1 MIRAGIIGASAYG
14 AAELFRLLAVHPEL
28 KITYAASE
36 SGAGKP
42 VAEVFPQLRGG
53 ADLSFEPY
61 DSLEAVERAD
71 VFFLPVKN
79 GLAME
84 MAPSLIGAGRKVVDF
99 SADFRLKDLSAH
111 RATYGMPHTCPD
123 LLAEAVYGLPEINR
137 DAIREARLVAN
148 PGCYPT
154 AAILSLIPLLRGRS
168 GAPRDILVD
177 PGSIIVDAYS
187 AVSGA
192 GRSSVSL
199 KHHFPEVN
207 DSLTAYSVVG
217 HRHVPEIEEVLQP
230 FAGFPLAITFTP
242 HLAPIGRGILS
253 TTYATLRRDL
263 PRAAVRELFESA
275 YAPERFVVLLPEGE
289 IPRTGAV
296 RGSNF
301 VHVSVHFDPR
311 LRRVTVIAAEDNLV
325 KGAAGQAVQNMNLLC
340 GLVEDT
346 GLGQTGLYP

>member
-1 MIRAGIIGASAYG
+1 MIRAGIVGASAYG

-53 ADLSFEPY
+53 TGLSFEPY
-61 DSLEAVERAD
+61 DAVGAAERAD

-84 MAPSLIGAGRKVVDF
+84 MAPPLLEAGRKVVDF
-99 SADFRLKDLSAH
+99 SADFRLKDLAVH
-111 RATYGMPHTCPD
+111 RATYGTAHTCPD
-123 LLAEAVYGLPEINR
+123 LVAEAVYGLPEINR
-137 DAIREARLVAN
+137 DAIRRARLVAN

-154 AAILSLIPLLRGRS
+154 AAILSILPLLRGHGGGGR
-168 GAPRDILVD
+168 GGLVE
-177 PGSIIVDAYS
+177 PGSVIVDAYS

-217 HRHVPEIEEVLQP
+217 HRHVPEIEETLQP
-230 FAGFPLAITFTP
+230 FAAFPLGITFTP

-253 TTYATLRRDL
+253 TSYATLRQDL
-263 PRAAVRELFESA
+263 PRSAVRDLYESA
-275 YAPERFVVLLPEGE
+275 YAAERFVVLLPEGE

-301 VHVSVHFDPR
+301 VH
-311 LRRVTVIAAEDNLV
+311 
-325 KGAAGQAVQNMNLLC
+325 M
-340 GLVEDT
+340 
-346 GLGQTGLYP
+346 

>member
-1 MIRAGIIGASAYG
+1 MGASAYG
-14 AAELFRLLAVHPEL
+14 AAELFRLLAVHQEF

-42 VAEVFPQLRGG
+42 VAEVFPQLRGST
-53 ADLSFEPY
+53 DLAFEPF
-61 DSLEAVERAD
+61 EAASAAERAD

-84 MAPSLIGAGRKVVDF
+84 MAPPLLAAGRKVVDF
-99 SADFRLKDLSAH
+99 SADFRLKDLSVH
-111 RATYGMPHTCPD
+111 RAVYGMAHTCPD
-123 LLAEAVYGLPEINR
+123 LLAEAVYGLPELNR
-137 DAIREARLVAN
+137 DAVRQARLVAN

-154 AAILSLIPLLRGRS
+154 AAILSIAPLLRGRAAA
-168 GAPRDILVD
+168 GGDGLVE

-207 DSLTAYSVVG
+207 DSLTAYSVLG
-217 HRHVPEIEEVLQP
+217 HRHVPEIEAVLQP
-230 FAGFPLAITFTP
+230 FARFPIAITFTP

-253 TTYATLRRDL
+253 TTYATVRRDL
-263 PRAAVRELFESA
+263 SGAEVRELFESA
-275 YAPERFVVLLPEGE
+275 YAGERFVILLPDGE

-301 VHVSVHFDPR
+301 IHMSVHFDPR
-311 LRRVTVIAAEDNLV
+311 LRRITVVTAEDNLV

-340 GLVEDT
+340 GLPEDL